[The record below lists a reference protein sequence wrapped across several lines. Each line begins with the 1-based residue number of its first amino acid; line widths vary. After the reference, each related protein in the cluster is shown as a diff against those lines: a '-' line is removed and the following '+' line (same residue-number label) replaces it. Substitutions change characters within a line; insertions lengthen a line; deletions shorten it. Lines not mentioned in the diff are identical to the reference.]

1 MKSVGLFLAVCSGF
15 QQAFTQEKSK
25 ESFDTFKLLFSV
37 FYITSLL
44 WLPLLSCY
52 GHPHHC
58 HAVAA
63 LCPNSVSVLC
73 LTVHGN
79 RLSPGNGGVVEKYVV
94 AVQRAF
100 HAMCIFHIMVTTT
113 MLNRIW

>member
-1 MKSVGLFLAVCSGF
+1 MELFLAACSGF
-15 QQAFTQEKSK
+15 QQASLKRKGKKVS
-25 ESFDTFKLLFSV
+25 SFFKLLLSV
-37 FYITSLL
+37 SLITSLL

-52 GHPHHC
+52 GHPHCC

-63 LCPNSVSVLC
+63 LCPNTVSVLC

-79 RLSPGNGGVVEKYVV
+79 RLSQGDRGVVEKYVV

-100 HAMCIFHIMVTTT
+100 HAMCFFFFF
-113 MLNRIW
+113 LLS